1 MRGQESRE
9 YTSYRLQGRTTL
21 SKPSRERSDK
31 EKNSVRVS
39 RGLNEV
45 RGAGGVCGVTVGSVV
60 TEMSWKNGKRL
71 PKSGT
76 LKPRIRRQFGYC

>member
-1 MRGQESRE
+1 MRGRESRE

-31 EKNSVRVS
+31 EKNSVKVS

-60 TEMSWKNGKRL
+60 TEMS
-71 PKSGT
+71 
-76 LKPRIRRQFGYC
+76 